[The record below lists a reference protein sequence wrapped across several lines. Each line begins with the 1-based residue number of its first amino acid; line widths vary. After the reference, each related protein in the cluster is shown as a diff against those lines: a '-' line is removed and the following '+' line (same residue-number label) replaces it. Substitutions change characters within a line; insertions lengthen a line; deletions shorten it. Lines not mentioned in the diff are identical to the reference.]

1 LAIIE
6 WLTDPTILASLVAL
20 TAMEIV
26 LGIDNVVFISVIVS
40 RLPEP
45 QATRARQIGL
55 ALALA
60 FRILFLFTLFWLT
73 RLTEPV
79 FTVLGEDVSWRDLVL
94 LGGGLFLLVK
104 ATQEIHRDVEGDH
117 EGGIAGKMVAGFG
130 LIVAQIAL
138 IDVVFSIDSII
149 TAIGMAD
156 YISVMVVAV
165 ILAIVVMYFAS
176 GPVSGFIE
184 RHPTTRMLALAF
196 LLMIGVALIADGVGF
211 HIPRGYLYVAMA
223 FSAGVEVLNVVAS
236 RNRKRKKS
244 APPV

>member
-1 LAIIE
+1 MAIIE
-6 WLTDPTILASLVAL
+6 WLTDPTVIASLVAL

-26 LGIDNVVFISVIVS
+26 LGIDNIVFISVIVS

-55 ALALA
+55 ALALG

-117 EGGIAGKMVAGFG
+117 EGGIAGKVVAGFG

-138 IDVVFSIDSII
+138 IDVVFSVDSII

-165 ILAIVVMYFAS
+165 VIAIMVMYFAS

-196 LLMIGVALIADGVGF
+196 LLIIGIALIADGVGF
-211 HIPRGYLYVAMA
+211 HIPRAYLYVAMA
-223 FSAGVEVLNVVAS
+223 FSAGVEVLNVLAS
-236 RNRKRKKS
+236 RNRKKKKS
-244 APPV
+244 AQSV

>member
-6 WLTDPTILASLVAL
+6 WLTDPTILASLVTL

-26 LGIDNVVFISVIVS
+26 LGIDNVVFISVIVA

-45 QATRARQIGL
+45 QSTRARQIGL
-55 ALALA
+55 GLALG

-79 FTVLGEDVSWRDLVL
+79 FTLFGEDVSWRDLVL

-130 LIVAQIAL
+130 LVVAQIAL

-196 LLMIGVALIADGVGF
+196 LLMIGIALIADGVGF

-244 APPV
+244 ASPV

>member
-55 ALALA
+55 ALALG
-60 FRILFLFTLFWLT
+60 FRVLFLFTLFWLT

-79 FTVLGEDVSWRDLVL
+79 FTVFGEDVSWRDLVL

-117 EGGIAGKMVAGFG
+117 EGGIAGKMVSGFG
-130 LIVAQIAL
+130 LVVAQIAL
-138 IDVVFSIDSII
+138 IDVVFSVDSII

-165 ILAIVVMYFAS
+165 ILAIAVMYFAS

-196 LLMIGVALIADGVGF
+196 LLMIGIALIADGVGF

-223 FSAGVEVLNVVAS
+223 FSAGVEILNVVAS